1 MLNPSPSNYPP
12 YVSPKGGIPSPPIFQ
27 NEIQVPKVDILKF
40 QMMHDVY
47 LYFVIQ
53 MSQHFK
59 FILV

>member
-1 MLNPSPSNYPP
+1 MTPP
-12 YVSPKGGIPSPPIFQ
+12 YVSPKGGIPSPLIFQ